1 MRSIDKRESPCCLP
15 LVPSHKY
22 ILRIIHTLL
31 SKEEQYVDDL
41 DSVEIIFI
49 DPLCHSG
56 LSVASGNLHDFL
68 DKIFRNLL
76 QVRDANKRLLEILR
90 VRQREQ
96 APVIRGIGD
105 IFLDAVTTD
114 FKEVYPIYLGHHSF
128 AEKQLREELE
138 KNPEFRLFVEVCICI
153 VEVIFALLA
162 SRYRTARGDKAFAL
176 GIHLVP
182 ISNTSS
188 IDLKSTWR
196 SIECC
201 WKPFTQRQIA
211 TTLMVTS

>member
-1 MRSIDKRESPCCLP
+1 M
-15 LVPSHKY
+15 PSCTY
-22 ILRIIHTLL
+22 IPRIIHRLL
-31 SKEEQYVDDL
+31 SKEEQYVHDL

-68 DKIFRNLL
+68 DEIFSNLL
-76 QVRDANKRLLEILR
+76 QVRDANKQLLEILR

-96 APVIRGIGD
+96 APVVRGIGD

-138 KNPEFRLFVEVCICI
+138 RNPELRLFVEVCLRIL
-153 VEVIFALLA
+153 EVVFALLV
-162 SRYRTARGDKAFAL
+162 SRSRTARGDKSPTL
-176 GIHLVP
+176 GIHLVS

-188 IDLKSTWR
+188 IDR
-196 SIECC
+196 
-201 WKPFTQRQIA
+201 
-211 TTLMVTS
+211 